1 MTHSLT
7 DRPTGDASASKN
19 AENTEAKEERENLLE
34 EVELH
39 RLASCWERWGF
50 VGRGRSNSND
60 DGWEITIGQK
70 FINIDK
76 LNIGV
81 VISPIRKPSPIIFG
95 H

>member
-7 DRPTGDASASKN
+7 DRPTGDAGVSKS

-39 RLASCWERWGF
+39 RLASCF

-70 FINIDK
+70 FTNIDK